1 MKKMWLTLLT
11 AVFLAGCGQ
20 PVHASQTVQGAQP
33 TVQQLEQQLIE
44 AKAKELAA
52 KTPAPAQQLQA
63 AVTSAVQDG
72 ATEKW
77 INFGEQVG
85 KMLGSVAK
93 EVGVQVNV
101 FAQTPV
107 GKMTMALIVW
117 NYIGSVAYHFVGSLI
132 VLMVGVSFI
141 VYFAR
146 RSRSLTIEYDT
157 EKRDIFGRSVKKS
170 YRHAPMDSERMGW
183 LMVSVAAT
191 VAATVWVMFT
201 G

>member
-20 PVHASQTVQGAQP
+20 PVHASQAVQGAQP

-63 AVTSAVQDG
+63 AVTSAVQNG
-72 ATEKW
+72 ATEQW

-93 EVGVQVNV
+93 EVGVQVNAFV
-101 FAQTPV
+101 QTPV

-117 NYIGSVAYHFVGSLI
+117 NYIGSVIYHFVGG
-132 VLMVGVSFI
+132 LMVLTVGLSFI
-141 VYFAR
+141 LYFAR
-146 RSRSLTIEYDT
+146 RSRSLHIVYDT
-157 EKRDIFGRSVKKS
+157 EKRDIFGRSVQKS
-170 YRHAPMDSERMGW
+170 YQLSPIDGETAAGYLVCVAITICVA
-183 LMVSVAAT
+183 LMT
-191 VAATVWVMFT
+191 MFT